1 MPASLQAMPFH
12 QYFFFAPGGSVV
24 HVCPPVPEALLKKPT
39 EVRSM
44 DPPLGVQYLLG
55 QEAGD
60 LTEGALNDQNG
71 NGQLDR
77 SESAGRH
84 PRTTVRQPTLG
95 MTARP
100 ADADQCWWPTD
111 ARCDAPRPFFS

>member
-1 MPASLQAMPFH
+1 VSTRSGGAS
-12 QYFFFAPGGSVV
+12 
-24 HVCPPVPEALLKKPT
+24 EKTT

-44 DPPLGVQYLLG
+44 ALPLGVQYLLG

-60 LTEGALNDQNG
+60 LTEGALSDQSG
-71 NGQLDR
+71 NGQLKR
-77 SESAGRH
+77 RESAGRR
-84 PRTTVRQPTLG
+84 PRTSVRQATLG

-111 ARCDAPRPFFS
+111 ARCDAPRPFFI